1 MKNAL
6 KILKDLNEDLLF
18 NLNEMYMID
27 EFLEIRNFMERNNI
41 KSSEIILNIKDIMMK
56 NVKLL

>member
-56 NVKLL
+56 NAKL